1 MTLSNSDFNNMSVGC
16 NEVLNSF
23 VLLIEGNI
31 EPLQISMIEVHLST
45 CPACEAE
52 LAHEQ
57 AVRQLMQEVLR
68 RSCDEKAPADL
79 HDAIYR
85 QIHAQ
90 MTGTFTE
97 VITQYSMTEV
107 SIEID
112 EFGQVEHREVTIE
125 HTEEILFLNQG
136 TSNNNRS
143 GGDGVVDDRVAEDDL
158 DGRNNPDGAGR

>member
-1 MTLSNSDFNNMSVGC
+1 MSFSIFGANGFDSNNLNRNVLAC

-23 VLLIEGNI
+23 VLLIDGQMEQPEI
-31 EPLQISMIEVHLST
+31 ALVEVHIAT

-57 AVRQLMQEVLR
+57 AMRQLMQDTLR
-68 RSCDEKAPADL
+68 RSCNEKAPEDL

-90 MTGTFTE
+90 MTGAFTE
-97 VITQYSMTEV
+97 VVTQYSMTEI

-112 EFGQVEHREVTIE
+112 EFGQIEHREVTIE
-125 HTEEILFLNQG
+125 HTEEIRFLNDGTDPNDPFGRGNNGQG
-136 TSNNNRS
+136 
-143 GGDGVVDDRVAEDDL
+143 
-158 DGRNNPDGAGR
+158 

>member
-1 MTLSNSDFNNMSVGC
+1 MSFSIFGANGFDSNNLNRNALAC

-23 VLLIEGNI
+23 VLFIDGQMEQPEVALV
-31 EPLQISMIEVHLST
+31 EVHIAT

-57 AVRQLMQEVLR
+57 AMRQLMQDALR
-68 RSCDEKAPADL
+68 RSCNEKAPEDL

-90 MTGTFTE
+90 MSGSFTE
-97 VITQYSMTEV
+97 VVTQYSMTEI

-112 EFGQVEHREVTIE
+112 EFGQIEHREVTIE
-125 HTEEILFLNQG
+125 HTEEIRYIDPNTARNDGQG
-136 TSNNNRS
+136 
-143 GGDGVVDDRVAEDDL
+143 
-158 DGRNNPDGAGR
+158 

>member
-1 MTLSNSDFNNMSVGC
+1 MSFSIFGANGFDSNNLNRNVLAC

-23 VLLIEGNI
+23 VLLVDGQMEQPEIA
-31 EPLQISMIEVHLST
+31 LVEVHIAT

-57 AVRQLMQEVLR
+57 AMRQLMQDALR
-68 RSCDEKAPADL
+68 RSCNEKAPEDL

-90 MTGTFTE
+90 MTGAFTE
-97 VITQYSMTEV
+97 VVTQYSMTEI

-112 EFGQVEHREVTIE
+112 EFGQIEHREVTIE
-125 HTEEILFLNQG
+125 HTEEIRYLDPNTARNDGTDPNDPFGRGNNGQG
-136 TSNNNRS
+136 Q
-143 GGDGVVDDRVAEDDL
+143 
-158 DGRNNPDGAGR
+158 

>member
-1 MTLSNSDFNNMSVGC
+1 MSFSIFGANGFDSNNLNRNVLAC

-23 VLLIEGNI
+23 LLLVDGQMEQPEIA
-31 EPLQISMIEVHLST
+31 LVEVHIAT

-57 AVRQLMQEVLR
+57 AMRQLMQDALR
-68 RSCDEKAPADL
+68 RSCNEKAPEDL

-90 MTGTFTE
+90 MTGAFTE
-97 VITQYSMTEV
+97 VVTQYSMTEI

-112 EFGQVEHREVTIE
+112 EFGQIEHREVTIE
-125 HTEEILFLNQG
+125 HTEEIRYLDPNTARNDGTDPNDPFGRGNNGQG
-136 TSNNNRS
+136 Q
-143 GGDGVVDDRVAEDDL
+143 
-158 DGRNNPDGAGR
+158 

>member
-1 MTLSNSDFNNMSVGC
+1 MSFSIFGSAGFDSNNLNRVNLAC

-23 VLLIEGNI
+23 VLFIDGQMQQPEIALV
-31 EPLQISMIEVHLST
+31 EVHIAA

-57 AVRQLMQEVLR
+57 AMRQLMQDALR

-90 MTGTFTE
+90 MAGTFTE
-97 VITQYSMTEV
+97 VVTQYSMTEI

-112 EFGQVEHREVTIE
+112 EFGQIEHREVTIE
-125 HTEEILFLNQG
+125 HTEEIRYIDPNTDRTNGIDPNDPSHGGFNGQG
-136 TSNNNRS
+136 R
-143 GGDGVVDDRVAEDDL
+143 
-158 DGRNNPDGAGR
+158 